1 MKNRNT
7 KILVP
12 FILIVTLIF
21 YSFTKDLNEDY
32 ITVSVIEPIEI
43 PEDVKAVLEAKC
55 TMCHN
60 NDAKGGK
67 SKMKMNFDKF
77 TNGEYSTGKTISKL
91 GKITKQLNKDKMPPK
106 KYLDKYP
113 DKKLTEEEKKLLLN
127 WATEQ
132 SNLLKKE

>member
-12 FILIVTLIF
+12 FILLITVIF
-21 YSFTKDLNEDY
+21 LSFTKVLNEDY
-32 ITVSVIEPIEI
+32 IATSVIVPIEI
-43 PEDVKAVLEAKC
+43 PEDVKAVLDNKC
-55 TMCHN
+55 MGCHS

-77 TNGEYSTGKTISKL
+77 TNGDYSTGKTISKL

-106 KYLDKYP
+106 KFLDKYP
-113 DKKLTEEEKKLLLN
+113 DKKLTEEESKLLIN
-127 WATEQ
+127 WASEESTI
-132 SNLLKKE
+132 LKKE

>member
-7 KILVP
+7 KIIIP
-12 FILIVTLIF
+12 FILLITLIF
-21 YSFTKDLNEDY
+21 FSFTKDLNEDY
-32 ITVSVIEPIEI
+32 MNTSAIIPLEI
-43 PEDVKAVLEAKC
+43 PAEVKAVLDNKC
-55 TMCHN
+55 MGCHS

-91 GKITKQLNKDKMPPK
+91 GKITKQLDKGKMPPK

-113 DKKLTEEEKKLLLN
+113 DKKLTEEENQLLLN
-127 WATEQ
+127 WASEQ
-132 SNLLKKE
+132 GAILKEE